1 MSREMR
7 DKDAEKRKEAA
18 WKHTLGTR
26 DKVAKERCME
36 VYKQEKRKVKG
47 LIYQSKDEV
56 SENFEKMINQNV
68 DRNRKCF

>member
-1 MSREMR
+1 MLR
-7 DKDAEKRKEAA
+7 A
-18 WKHTLGTR
+18 R